1 MEKFMRL
8 HIYAVFNAYLREP
21 SINANTKNP
30 IATKIQSMNGIQNGH
45 RTQIQDQC
53 ATGSIASSFSTRN
66 TMPITVKHPTPLLF
80 TFELLIK

>member
-1 MEKFMRL
+1 MNFSMRL
-8 HIYAVFNAYLREP
+8 PIYAVFNAYLREP
-21 SINANTKNP
+21 NINANTKNP
-30 IATKIQSMNGIQNGH
+30 IATKRQSMNGIQNGQ

-66 TMPITVKHPTPLLF
+66 TMPITVRHPTPLLF